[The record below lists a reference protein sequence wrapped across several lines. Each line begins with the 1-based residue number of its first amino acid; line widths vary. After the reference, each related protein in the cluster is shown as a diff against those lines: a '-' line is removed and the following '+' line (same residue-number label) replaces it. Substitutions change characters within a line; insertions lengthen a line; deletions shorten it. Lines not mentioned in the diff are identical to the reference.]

1 MRSSVANSKK
11 RLGNVFKRELIGG
24 LSILA
29 AGIYVM
35 HGNLCGCDHGRREVD
50 FAEVP
55 SIHSLGDDL
64 MLRPANRRALWDWI
78 NGDCDWTPRN
88 GQPRIEFRRT

>member
-11 RLGNVFKRELIGG
+11 RLGDVSRAGIDRGVVDPR
-24 LSILA
+24 S
-29 AGIYVM
+29 GIYVM

-78 NGDCDWTPRN
+78 NGDCDWTLRN
-88 GQPRIEFRRT
+88 VQPRIEFRRT